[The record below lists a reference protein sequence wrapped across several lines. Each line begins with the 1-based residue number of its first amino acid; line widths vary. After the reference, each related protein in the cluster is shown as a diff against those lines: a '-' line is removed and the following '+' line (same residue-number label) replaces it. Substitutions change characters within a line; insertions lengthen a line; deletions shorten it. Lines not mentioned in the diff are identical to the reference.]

1 VRTDGT
7 AGDGRGTPDSA
18 DPASR
23 ALGIRFDLL
32 GAGTC
37 TARMVVRADM
47 LNAQATCHGGIV
59 FALADSAVGHACN
72 FADGPAVAAGAS
84 IEFLAPAYAGDE
96 LTATATSRWQE
107 GRGAVYDV
115 LVSNQA
121 GQLIAMLRCRSRRVG
136 ERGRAFPG
144 RP

>member
-1 VRTDGT
+1 M
-7 AGDGRGTPDSA
+7 PDSA

-23 ALGIRFDLL
+23 ALSIRIDLL
-32 GAGTC
+32 GPGTC

-47 LNAQATCHGGIV
+47 LNAQATCHGGML
-59 FALADSAVGHACN
+59 FMLADSAVGHASN

-84 IEFLAPAYAGDE
+84 IEYLAPAYAGDE
-96 LTATATSRWQE
+96 LTATASSRWQE

-121 GQLIAMLRCRSRRVG
+121 GQLIAMLRCRSRRGG
-136 ERGRAFPG
+136 ERGFASPD